1 MNVRSYPLCFSLK
14 PISLCTFPAKL
25 PDHTLRSELAVSA
38 RVGARLAV
46 FETLPAIA
54 DAHLLAGDV
63 GFAIRMISA
72 CHGLM
77 CLKRSRG
84 KHQIGQVLELPR
96 NTGSDVFP
104 QKYATKRTIF
114 FYIDQL
120 IKRSGHR
127 FKEVLSRI
135 RIIHQ
140 NLHHLAA
147 LHLPECPLNHEKRDW
162 DETAPGIEKV
172 IGLVFQKAPPK
183 TQKFCIPQQAC
194 RVPRSKGIWM
204 GTNQWTFKRLK
215 RRTFQRIRWMPDQI
229 LYKAR
234 SDDHWPTAPSALSL
248 PFLDPPHNR
257 RNNAPPGGFLPERL
271 QRK

>member
-1 MNVRSYPLCFSLK
+1 MNVPSCALRFSFK
-14 PISLCTFPAKL
+14 PVSLFTFPAKL
-25 PDHTLRSELAVSA
+25 PDHTLGSELAVSA

-46 FETLPAIA
+46 FKAFPAIA

-84 KHQIGQVLELPR
+84 KQQIGQVFEPPQ

-104 QKYATKRTIF
+104 QKYATKKTIF
-114 FYIDQL
+114 FDIDQL
-120 IKRSGHR
+120 VKRSGHR
-127 FKEVLSRI
+127 FEEVLSRI

-140 NLHHLAA
+140 NLHHLAT

-172 IGLVFQKAPPK
+172 IGSVFQKAPPK
-183 TQKFCIPQQAC
+183 TENSWFPLQVC
-194 RVPRSKGIWM
+194 
-204 GTNQWTFKRLK
+204 
-215 RRTFQRIRWMPDQI
+215 
-229 LYKAR
+229 
-234 SDDHWPTAPSALSL
+234 SL
-248 PFLDPPHNR
+248 PRP
-257 RNNAPPGGFLPERL
+257 
-271 QRK
+271 